1 MREEDLTIFDYRREK
16 EIKNTET
23 VLKERLNGK
32 FEKGTVRTKTA
43 GYIDF
48 SIYRPDKRQE
58 DGMLPVVFSFHGG
71 GFVLGFYELDGPYCQ
86 KLANLAGCMVINIDY
101 CLAPE
106 FMG

>member
-16 EIKNTET
+16 EIKNTEA

-48 SIYRPDKRQE
+48 SIYRPDKRT
-58 DGMLPVVFSFHGG
+58 
-71 GFVLGFYELDGPYCQ
+71 VLIVKSWRIWLD
-86 KLANLAGCMVINIDY
+86 VW
-101 CLAPE
+101 
-106 FMG
+106 

>member
-43 GYIDF
+43 
-48 SIYRPDKRQE
+48 
-58 DGMLPVVFSFHGG
+58 
-71 GFVLGFYELDGPYCQ
+71 
-86 KLANLAGCMVINIDY
+86 
-101 CLAPE
+101 
-106 FMG
+106 

>member
-16 EIKNTET
+16 EIKNTEA

-48 SIYRPDKRQE
+48 QSTDQTRGRKTGCFRLFLASMEE
-58 DGMLPVVFSFHGG
+58 DLFLDFMSWT
-71 GFVLGFYELDGPYCQ
+71 VLIVKSWRIWLD
-86 KLANLAGCMVINIDY
+86 VW
-101 CLAPE
+101 
-106 FMG
+106 

>member
-43 GYIDF
+43 GYLQT
-48 SIYRPDKRQE
+48 RQE
-58 DGMLPVVFSFHGG
+58 
-71 GFVLGFYELDGPYCQ
+71 
-86 KLANLAGCMVINIDY
+86 AGRRDASGC
-101 CLAPE
+101 
-106 FMG
+106 F